1 MSNIAILYLARET
14 LLTNAT
20 KDFKKCRGRGAGRE
34 KGEEREQG
42 QEREGKD
49 EWACILSI
57 GYEESTLII
66 LLAVVSLIP
75 HNFQSREKAS
85 VFQKR
90 LDPAISSLCLLWSDK
105 FIL

>member
-1 MSNIAILYLARET
+1 MLQRILRSA
-14 LLTNAT
+14 
-20 KDFKKCRGRGAGRE
+20 GAGGRVGRRGKRE
-34 KGEEREQG
+34 SKGKRG
-42 QEREGKD
+42 REGKD